1 MGPGIRKIIPKR
13 IRDWTSQRRRLDRL
27 TAFKWAERKSAIA
40 KRERQKHV
48 HGNPHTGYALK

>member
-1 MGPGIRKIIPKR
+1 VLGLLEA
-13 IRDWTSQRRRLDRL
+13 DWLDRL

-48 HGNPHTGYALK
+48 RGNPHTGYALW